1 MKSLLEQLSPRP
13 DSAKLQQLLIDVA
26 EQEILPRY
34 HHAVARNKPDGTL
47 VTDADIEV
55 QRCLREWLSER
66 WPEIPLLGEEMTEEE
81 QRRMMESACF
91 WCLDPLDGTT
101 NFSTGIPYFAIS
113 LALVM
118 NHRPVLGLVYDPIRK
133 ESFRAEQGV
142 GAWLNDRQL
151 TLEGSTEM
159 LKEGVAVI
167 DFKRL
172 SPLLI
177 TRLAQ
182 QPPYR
187 SHRSFGAVALEWS
200 WMAAGRGHLY
210 LHGGQR
216 PWDYAAGCL
225 IFSEAG
231 GILADGM
238 IAGGSP
244 MSLQSR
250 AAIGAANPQLYG
262 QWREWLEEAGFEG

>member
-1 MKSLLEQLSPRP
+1 MLKHIEQLPPKPES
-13 DSAKLQQLLIDVA
+13 SALQQILIEVA

-34 HHAVARNKPDGTL
+34 HHAEIRNKPDGTL

-55 QRCLREWLSER
+55 QRALREWLSER
-66 WPEIPLLGEEMTEEE
+66 WPEIPLLGEEMAEEE
-81 QRRMMESACF
+81 QRRVMESACF

-113 LALVM
+113 LALVVD
-118 NHRPVLGLVYDPIRK
+118 HRPVLGVVYDPIRK
-133 ESFRAEQGV
+133 ESFRAEKGA
-142 GAWLNDRQL
+142 GAWLNDRRL
-151 TLEGSTEM
+151 TLTDSPEE
-159 LKEGVAVI
+159 LCEGVAVI
-167 DFKRL
+167 DLKRL
-172 SPLLI
+172 KPPLAAKLLD
-177 TRLAQ
+177 R
-182 QPPYR
+182 PPYR

-231 GILADGM
+231 GTLADGL
-238 IAGGSP
+238 ISEGRP
-244 MSLQSR
+244 MSLRSR
-250 AAIGAANPQLYG
+250 SAIGASNPQLYN
-262 QWREWLEEAGFEG
+262 QWRQWLEEAGFES